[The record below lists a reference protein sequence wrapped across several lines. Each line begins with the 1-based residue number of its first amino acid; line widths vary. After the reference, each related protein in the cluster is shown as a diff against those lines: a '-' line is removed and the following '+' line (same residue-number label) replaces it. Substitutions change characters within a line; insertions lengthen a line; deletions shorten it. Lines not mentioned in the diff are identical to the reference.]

1 MKQNDFNKLLRTLKN
16 SKGKRQS
23 IIDEVVHIAID
34 EVNQAGNVTKLNT
47 ILLSA
52 DYLEQSEKHLVYRWL
67 LDCTTIDKLSVGK
80 SDKGNK
86 TIKLTY
92 STPKIIW
99 TNSEGLYTYQ
109 TKKIEKNIRPF
120 DTESL
125 IIKLIA
131 LLQKA
136 DSESIDFS
144 NSLKEAKK
152 RIKQKALKANK

>member
-1 MKQNDFNKLLRTLKN
+1 MQNTFNKLLRTLKT
-16 SKGKRQS
+16 SKGKRQN

-34 EVNQAGNVTKLNT
+34 EVNQAGNTTKLNT
-47 ILLSA
+47 ILLA
-52 DYLEQSEKHLVYRWL
+52 DEYLEQSEKQLVYRWL
-67 LDCTTIDKLSVGK
+67 LDCTTIDKLNIGK

-92 STPKIIW
+92 STPKVLW
-99 TNSEGLYTYQ
+99 TNSEGLYNYQ
-109 TKKIEKNIRPF
+109 SRKIEKNIKPF
-120 DTESL
+120 TQDTL
-125 IIKLIA
+125 IEKLFH

-136 DSESIDFS
+136 DTESIDFA